1 MSTIKNVYFFANG
14 KAEGEAAMKNTL
26 GGKGANLAEMTNL
39 GIPVPPGFTISTDV
53 CAAFYANGRKYP
65 AGLEK
70 EVLTVLDRL
79 EKTMGKKLGD
89 SDDPLLVSVRS
100 GAPVSMP
107 GMMDTILNLGMNDKS
122 VKGLAAK
129 TGNPRF
135 AWDAYRRFIQM
146 YGDVV
151 MEVPDKKF
159 EEAIET
165 IKIERGI
172 KLDTELNA
180 GDLERLVEEYKKIV
194 KASAKK
200 DFPQNP
206 LDQLWGSINAVFG
219 SWMNERAIK
228 YRQLNDIRNIK
239 GTAVNVQ
246 SMVFGNFGNDS
257 GTGVCFSRDP
267 STGENE
273 FYGEYLMNAQG
284 EDVVAGIRTPEK
296 ISQLAK
302 ENKKIYDQLVAIK
315 NKLEKHFRDMQDIE
329 FTVQQGKLFILQTRN
344 GKRTGASAVKCAVD
358 MVAEKLITKETAVL
372 RVTPA
377 LLDQLLHPMIDV
389 NARKTARAITKG
401 IDASPGA
408 ACGRI
413 VFTAHEAEAWHE
425 NKEKVL
431 LVRKDTS
438 PEDIGG
444 MVASQGILTSTGG
457 KTSHAAVVARGM
469 GTPCVAGAK
478 NAIIQDKTMTIGA
491 KVFNEGDWIT
501 IDGSTGE
508 VFEGQIPLVRP
519 DISKEKDMITFLS
532 WCDEF
537 RAKAKRGNLKGFE
550 VWANADQPEDAKRAF
565 QFGAQGVG
573 LCRTE
578 HMFFDKEKLTHFR
591 AMIVADTIEERKE
604 ALKKILPLQKKD
616 FFGIFKAMEG
626 RPVVIRLLDPPL
638 HEFVPHTP
646 EETAELAEYLK
657 VSVASLQPKI
667 DKLHEQNPMLGHRG
681 CRLAVTY
688 PEIYDMQVE
697 AIALAAAE
705 CVKQK
710 IPVQPEIMI
719 PIVVTARELKLLRPN
734 AEAVLKKVFDAEKV
748 SVPVKIGT
756 MIEVPRAAIRAA
768 HIAKYADFF
777 SFGTNDLTQMTFA
790 FSRDDIASFLPA
802 YLDKV
807 VLDVDPFKSIDE
819 EGVGYL
825 IAFAAG
831 QGRSVNPNL
840 KVGICGEHGG
850 DPLTI
855 DFCYRS
861 GLSYVS
867 CSPFRVPLARLAAA
881 QAVLNNPP
889 PKPKAPEEKP
899 PAVEKVPAAAKAV
912 AVKAAAKAAPAAK
925 ATMLKVPIAKKA
937 AAVKTT
943 ATKAPAK
950 KPTAKKAADKKTTTA
965 KAPAAKASADKPAV
979 KKTQVVKASAS
990 KPSAKKPVAKKA
1002 SAKKAA
1008 DRKTTAKALAAK
1020 KASADK
1026 PAVKKTQAVKASASK
1041 PSAKK
1046 PVAKKAPA
1054 KKTADKKT
1062 QAMKASASKP
1072 IAKKVVAKATA
1083 AKKTAVKKAAD
1094 KKPAEKKTSAK
1105 KAAAKKPAVK
1115 KTPANKASAEKPTAR
1130 KASGKK

>member
-1 MSTIKNVYFFANG
+1 MSTIKNIYFFANG
-14 KAEGEAAMKNTL
+14 KAEGDAAMKNTL

-53 CAAFYANGRKYP
+53 CAAFYANGKKYP

-89 SDDPLLVSVRS
+89 PDDPLLVSVRS

-159 EEAIET
+159 EEAIQT

-172 KLDTELNA
+172 KLDTELTE
-180 GDLERLVEEYKKIV
+180 GDLERLVGEYKKIV

-228 YRQLNDIRNIK
+228 YRQHEDIRNVK

-246 SMVFGNFGNDS
+246 SMVFGNFGDDS

-267 STGENE
+267 ATGEKE

-296 ISQLAK
+296 ITALAK
-302 ENKKIYDQLVAIK
+302 ENKAIYDQLVAIK
-315 NKLEKHFRDMQDIE
+315 NKLEGHFRDMQDME

-344 GKRTGASAVKCAVD
+344 AKRTGTAAVKTAVD
-358 MVAEKLITKETAVL
+358 MVAEKLITKEMAVR

-377 LLDQLLHPMIDV
+377 HIDQLLHPMIDV
-389 NARKTARAITKG
+389 NARKAARAITKG

-413 VFTAHEAEAWHE
+413 VFTAHEAEEWHK
-425 NKEKVL
+425 NNEKVL

-469 GTPCVAGAK
+469 GKPCVAGAK
-478 NAIIQDKTMTIGA
+478 DAIVQDKTMTIGS
-491 KVFNEGDWIT
+491 KVFYEGDWIT

-508 VFEGQIPLVRP
+508 VFEGQLPLVRP
-519 DISKEKDMITFLS
+519 DISKEKDMLTFLT

-550 VWANADQPEDAKRAF
+550 VWTNADQPEDAKRAF

-578 HMFFDKEKLTHFR
+578 HMFFDKEKLIHFR
-591 AMIVADTIEERKE
+591 AMIVAATKEEREE

-626 RPVVIRLLDPPL
+626 KPVVIRLLDPPL

-657 VSVASLQPKI
+657 VPVASLQPKI

-734 AEAVLKKVFDAEKV
+734 AEAVLKRVFDAEKV

-756 MIEVPRAAIRAA
+756 MIEVPRAAIRSA

-790 FSRDDIASFLPA
+790 FSRDDIASFLPS
-802 YLDKV
+802 YLDKI

-825 IAFAAG
+825 IAFATG
-831 QGRSVNPNL
+831 QGRFINPNL

-855 DFCYRS
+855 DFCYRA

-881 QAVLNNPP
+881 QAVLNNPS
-889 PKPKAPEEKP
+889 PKLEAPEGKI
-899 PAVEKVPAAAKAV
+899 PAAEKTVAKKTQV
-912 AVKAAAKAAPAAK
+912 
-925 ATMLKVPIAKKA
+925 AKKA
-937 AAVKTT
+937 AAEKTT
-943 ATKAPAK
+943 TVKAPVAKKAADAKAAVVAPAAKKAVAAKPASAEKPTVKAPAK
-950 KPTAKKAADKKTTTA
+950 KAVAAKPTVKAPAKKAVAAKTTAVKAPVKKVAADKKTTAAKTPAKKAADKKTA
-965 KAPAAKASADKPAV
+965 AVKAPAKKAVAAKTTAVKAPAKKAVAKTTAVKNTSAKKPAV
-979 KKTQVVKASAS
+979 KK
-990 KPSAKKPVAKKA
+990 
-1002 SAKKAA
+1002 
-1008 DRKTTAKALAAK
+1008 
-1020 KASADK
+1020 
-1026 PAVKKTQAVKASASK
+1026 AV
-1041 PSAKK
+1041 
-1046 PVAKKAPA
+1046 
-1054 KKTADKKT
+1054 
-1062 QAMKASASKP
+1062 
-1072 IAKKVVAKATA
+1072 
-1083 AKKTAVKKAAD
+1083 D

-1115 KTPANKASAEKPTAR
+1115 KASAKKTTVK
-1130 KASGKK
+1130 KAAVKK